1 MNPTPVIPVPSP
13 AEGGTYWLRMTTF
26 QAIPPVNLFAVPP
39 TATITG
45 DGLYL
50 VQGAVPAIFP
60 GPLVMPLFAS
70 QVSDAGRAQILAWA
84 DELGLLSGKTD
95 FTGDGSLP
103 GGITGQIELTVDGR
117 LVALRG
123 LPDAAS
129 PDPKPGSP
137 EAFGELW
144 RRIASLPQT
153 LPGELGPEQPYTPT
167 AYAILVGEP
176 PAPQDGLPA
185 NIMDWPLDT
194 PLATFGGPVANNSAR
209 CGLVEGED
217 AATLTPALAQANQLT
232 KWIQDPEMSVDV
244 RAHGPADRRR
254 REPVRGD
261 LRPRGLTCAPAGH
274 GARAVPDARPPPRV
288 RTMGLATRCPAPRRW
303 RAPETRFRCIRPPGS
318 RCSPPWPS
326 CSPRAPV
333 GPVPRPASR
342 RRRHRRERPPPG

>member
-1 MNPTPVIPVPSP
+1 MRNRPQGSGVCPVRPTTRGFETTMHRPSVTPTFRRLVLPFVIVALVAACGGGAASPSPAPASPVNPTPVIPVPSP

-95 FTGDGSLP
+95 FTGEGGLM
-103 GGITGQIELTVDGR
+103 GGITGQIELTVDGG

-144 RRIASLPQT
+144 RRVASLPQT

-176 PAPQDGLPA
+176 PAPQDGLPV
-185 NIMDWPLDT
+185 NVMDWPLDT

-232 KWIQDPEMSVDV
+232 QWVQDPEMS
-244 RAHGPADRRR
+244 ATY
-254 REPVRGD
+254 
-261 LRPRGLTCAPAGH
+261 GLTVRPIVAGEN
-274 GARAVPDARPPPRV
+274 PCEEIF
-288 RTMGLATRCPAPRRW
+288 GLA
-303 RAPETRFRCIRPPGS
+303 G
-318 RCSPPWPS
+318 
-326 CSPRAPV
+326 
-333 GPVPRPASR
+333 
-342 RRRHRRERPPPG
+342 

>member
-1 MNPTPVIPVPSP
+1 MHLSSAISAARRLLLPFVAVTLVAACGGGAASPSPAPPSPVNPTPVIPMPSP

-39 TATITG
+39 TATITR

-50 VQGAVPAIFP
+50 VQGAVPAIYP
-60 GPLVMPLFAS
+60 GPLVMPLFGR

-95 FTGDGSLP
+95 FMGDGSLP
-103 GGITGQIELTVDGR
+103 GGITGKIELTVDGR
-117 LVALRG
+117 LVALTG

-129 PDPKPGSP
+129 SDPKPGSP

-167 AYAILVGEP
+167 AYAILVGQP
-176 PAPQDGLPA
+176 PVPQDGMTA
-185 NIMDWPLDT
+185 TVMDWPLDT

-232 KWIQDPEMSVDV
+232 MWTQDPEFSV
-244 RAHGPADRRR
+244 AY
-254 REPVRGD
+254 
-261 LRPRGLTCAPAGH
+261 GLTVRPIVAGENPCAEIF
-274 GARAVPDARPPPRV
+274 
-288 RTMGLATRCPAPRRW
+288 GLA
-303 RAPETRFRCIRPPGS
+303 G
-318 RCSPPWPS
+318 
-326 CSPRAPV
+326 
-333 GPVPRPASR
+333 
-342 RRRHRRERPPPG
+342 

>member
-1 MNPTPVIPVPSP
+1 MRNWRQGLGVCPMRPTTRGFETTMRIPSTITTARRLVLPFVVVALVAACGSGAGSPSPATPSPVIPTPVIPAPSP

-45 DGLYL
+45 DGQYL

-60 GPLVMPLFAS
+60 GPLVMPQFAS

-117 LVALRG
+117 LVSLRG
-123 LPDAAS
+123 LPDASS

-144 RRIASLPQT
+144 RRVASLPQT
-153 LPGELGPEQPYTPT
+153 LPGELGAEQPYTPT

-176 PAPQDGLPA
+176 PAPQDGLRV

-232 KWIQDPEMSVDV
+232 MWTQDPEFST
-244 RAHGPADRRR
+244 AY
-254 REPVRGD
+254 
-261 LRPRGLTCAPAGH
+261 GLTVRPIVAGENPC
-274 GARAVPDARPPPRV
+274 VEIF
-288 RTMGLATRCPAPRRW
+288 GLA
-303 RAPETRFRCIRPPGS
+303 G
-318 RCSPPWPS
+318 
-326 CSPRAPV
+326 
-333 GPVPRPASR
+333 
-342 RRRHRRERPPPG
+342 

>member
-1 MNPTPVIPVPSP
+1 MHLPSAISAARRILLPFVAVALVAACGGGAASPSPAPPSPVNPTPVIPVPSP

-45 DGLYL
+45 DGQYL
-50 VQGAVPAIFP
+50 VQGAVPAIYP
-60 GPLVMPLFAS
+60 GPLVMPLFAR

-95 FTGDGSLP
+95 FMGDGSLP
-103 GGITGQIELTVDGR
+103 GGITGKIELTVDGR
-117 LVALRG
+117 LVALTG

-167 AYAILVGEP
+167 AYAILVGQP
-176 PAPQDGLPA
+176 
-185 NIMDWPLDT
+185 
-194 PLATFGGPVANNSAR
+194 PVAAGRHDGHRHGLAAGHAAGHVRWAGCEQLRTLRAR
-209 CGLVEGED
+209 GGRGRRD
-217 AATLTPALAQANQLT
+217 AHTGPGAGQPADDV
-232 KWIQDPEMSVDV
+232 DPGPGVQRRV

-261 LRPRGLTCAPAGH
+261 LRAGRLIRGRAAAEAG
-274 GARAVPDARPPPRV
+274 VD
-288 RTMGLATRCPAPRRW
+288 PAPR
-303 RAPETRFRCIRPPGS
+303 
-318 RCSPPWPS
+318 
-326 CSPRAPV
+326 
-333 GPVPRPASR
+333 
-342 RRRHRRERPPPG
+342 

>member
-1 MNPTPVIPVPSP
+1 MRLPSATAITRRLVLPIVAVALVAACGGTAASPTPPQPSPANPTPVIPVPSP

-45 DGLYL
+45 DGQYL
-50 VQGAVPAIFP
+50 VQGAVPAIYP
-60 GPLVMPLFAS
+60 GPLVMPLFGR

-95 FTGDGSLP
+95 FTGDGSLA
-103 GGITGQIELTVDGR
+103 GGITGQIELTVDGS

-129 PDPKPGSP
+129 ADPKPGSP

-167 AYAILVGEP
+167 AYAILVGQP
-176 PAPQDGLPA
+176 PAPQDGLTA
-185 NIMDWPLDT
+185 SVMDWPLDT

-217 AATLTPALAQANQLT
+217 AATLTPAFAQANQLT
-232 KWIQDPEMSVDV
+232 MWTQDPEFST
-244 RAHGPADRRR
+244 AY
-254 REPVRGD
+254 
-261 LRPRGLTCAPAGH
+261 GLT
-274 GARAVPDARPPPRV
+274 VRPIVSGEDPCV
-288 RTMGLATRCPAPRRW
+288 EIFGLA
-303 RAPETRFRCIRPPGS
+303 G
-318 RCSPPWPS
+318 
-326 CSPRAPV
+326 
-333 GPVPRPASR
+333 
-342 RRRHRRERPPPG
+342 